1 MPEHNKK
8 YDEKA
13 YTCTEDNKKS
23 STKVFSTLKY
33 LGVGLIFSTLT
44 YFVVF
49 SFIDTP
55 KEIMLQR
62 EIQQYDKIFHS
73 MNEEINDINKV
84 LKDIQLRDT
93 SIYRLM
99 LKADPVSETFSEGGI
114 GGRDVSQQYEGLSNK
129 DILTEINSKIDVL
142 TSKVKAQ
149 EQSLGELYGIAV
161 DKDKQLSCIPAIKPV
176 RDLETRRIASYY
188 GYRVDPIYKVRRF
201 HKGIDFSAP
210 IGTEIVATGDGK
222 VTEVHKGASGGY
234 GRHVE
239 IDHGYEYSTLY
250 AHMHKIIVKEGQQ
263 VKRGQVIG
271 YVGNSGK
278 SSGPHLH
285 YEVKKN
291 GSAINPINFFYNDIT
306 PEEYEEM
313 LRIAAQPGQSM
324 D

>member
-62 EIQQYDKIFHS
+62 EIEQYDKIFHS
-73 MNEEINDINKV
+73 MNEEINDINIV

-99 LKADPVSETFSEGGI
+99 LKADPVSETFLEGGI

>member
-62 EIQQYDKIFHS
+62 EIEQYDKIFHS
-73 MNEEINDINKV
+73 MNEEINDINIV
-84 LKDIQLRDT
+84 LKEIQLRDT

-149 EQSLGELYGIAV
+149 EQSLGELYGMAV

>member
-23 STKVFSTLKY
+23 STKVFSILKY

-62 EIQQYDKIFHS
+62 EIEQYDKIFHS
-73 MNEEINDINKV
+73 MNEEINDINIV

>member
-23 STKVFSTLKY
+23 STKVFSILKY

-62 EIQQYDKIFHS
+62 EIEQYDKIFHS
-73 MNEEINDINKV
+73 MNEEINDINIV

-129 DILTEINSKIDVL
+129 DILIEINSKIDVL

>member
-8 YDEKA
+8 YNDKSF
-13 YTCTEDNKKS
+13 TCSEDSPKS
-23 STKVFSTLKY
+23 SLKVRTLIKY
-33 LGVGLIFSTLT
+33 LGVGLLFSTIT

-55 KEIMLQR
+55 KEMMLQR
-62 EIQQYDKIFHS
+62 EIEQYDKIFQA
-73 MNEEINDINKV
+73 MDEEIDDISEE
-84 LKDIQLRDT
+84 LRDIQSRDT

-99 LKADPVSETFSEGGI
+99 LKADPISETPMEGGI
-114 GGRDVSQQYEGLSNK
+114 GGRDVSLQYEGLTNQ
-129 DILTEINSKIDVL
+129 DILTKITDKIDVL
-142 TSKVKAQ
+142 TSKVNAQKA
-149 EQSLGELYGIAV
+149 SLGELYEMAV
-161 DKDKQLSCIPAIKPV
+161 DKDKQLSCIPAIRPV
-176 RDLETRRIASYY
+176 RDVETRRIASYY

-222 VTEVHKGASGGY
+222 VTEVHKGANGGY
-234 GRHVE
+234 GRYVE

-250 AHMHKIIVKEGQQ
+250 AHMNKIIVKEGQQ

-306 PEEYEEM
+306 SEEYEEM

>member
-62 EIQQYDKIFHS
+62 EIEQYDKIFHN
-73 MNEEINDINKV
+73 MNEEINDINIV
-84 LKDIQLRDT
+84 LKEIQLRDT

-149 EQSLGELYGIAV
+149 EQSLGELYGMAV

>member
-62 EIQQYDKIFHS
+62 EIEQYDKIFHS

>member
-62 EIQQYDKIFHS
+62 EIEQYDKIFHS

-99 LKADPVSETFSEGGI
+99 LKADPVSGTFSEGGI

>member
-8 YDEKA
+8 YDEKK

-62 EIQQYDKIFHS
+62 EIEQYDKIFHS
-73 MNEEINDINKV
+73 MNEEINDINIV
-84 LKDIQLRDT
+84 LKEIQLRDT

-149 EQSLGELYGIAV
+149 EQSLGELYGMAV

>member
-8 YDEKA
+8 YDEKT

-62 EIQQYDKIFHS
+62 EIEQYDKIFHS
-73 MNEEINDINKV
+73 MNEEINDINIV

>member
-62 EIQQYDKIFHS
+62 EIEQYDKIFHS
-73 MNEEINDINKV
+73 MNEEINDINIV
-84 LKDIQLRDT
+84 LKEIQLRDT

>member
-1 MPEHNKK
+1 MQEHNKK

-62 EIQQYDKIFHS
+62 EIEQYDKIFHS
-73 MNEEINDINKV
+73 MNEEINDINIV
-84 LKDIQLRDT
+84 LKEIQLRDT

>member
-62 EIQQYDKIFHS
+62 EIEQYDKIFHS
-73 MNEEINDINKV
+73 MNEEINDINIV

-234 GRHVE
+234 GRYVE

>member
-1 MPEHNKK
+1 MEL
-8 YDEKA
+8 YQLV
-13 YTCTEDNKKS
+13 
-23 STKVFSTLKY
+23 TK
-33 LGVGLIFSTLT
+33 
-44 YFVVF
+44 
-49 SFIDTP
+49 
-55 KEIMLQR
+55 E
-62 EIQQYDKIFHS
+62 
-73 MNEEINDINKV
+73 DINIV

-129 DILTEINSKIDVL
+129 DILIEINSKIDVL

-250 AHMHKIIVKEGQQ
+250 AHMHKIKAKKGQ
-263 VKRGQVIG
+263 KLTRAEIIGQVGFMLLFTMVKSGIG
-271 YVGNSGK
+271 YLYK
-278 SSGPHLH
+278 
-285 YEVKKN
+285 
-291 GSAINPINFFYNDIT
+291 
-306 PEEYEEM
+306 
-313 LRIAAQPGQSM
+313 
-324 D
+324 

>member
-62 EIQQYDKIFHS
+62 EIEQYDKIFHS
-73 MNEEINDINKV
+73 MNEEINDINIV

-149 EQSLGELYGIAV
+149 EQSLGELYGMAV

>member
-62 EIQQYDKIFHS
+62 EIEQYDKIFHS
-73 MNEEINDINKV
+73 MNEEINDINIV

-129 DILTEINSKIDVL
+129 DILIEINSKIDVL

>member
-62 EIQQYDKIFHS
+62 EIEQYDKIFHS
-73 MNEEINDINKV
+73 MNEEINDINIV